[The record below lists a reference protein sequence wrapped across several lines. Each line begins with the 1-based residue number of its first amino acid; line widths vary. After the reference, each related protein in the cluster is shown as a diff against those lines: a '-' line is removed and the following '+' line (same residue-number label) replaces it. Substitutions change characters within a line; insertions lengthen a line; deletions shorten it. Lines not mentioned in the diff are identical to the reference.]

1 MTTLEKD
8 LFSVTL
14 IESIVIPSSVKFIGC
29 ECFSCC
35 KNLEKVEFHDDSQL
49 KIIDDFA
56 FQNTKLRNI
65 TIPRHVVEIKA
76 NSFENCK
83 NLQEYNFSDDSE
95 LKKKLKIVHFLEVE

>member
-1 MTTLEKD
+1 MPNLLVVNAFHT
-8 LFSVTL
+8 
-14 IESIVIPSSVKFIGC
+14 VKIL
-29 ECFSCC
+29 
-35 KNLEKVEFHDDSQL
+35 KKL

-83 NLQEYNFSDDSE
+83 NLQEFNFSDDSE
-95 LKKKLKIVHFLEVE
+95 LKKN

>member
-1 MTTLEKD
+1 M
-8 LFSVTL
+8 TL
-14 IESIVIPSSVKFIGC
+14 IESIVIPSSVKFIGS

-83 NLQEYNFSDDSE
+83 NLQEFNFSDDSE
-95 LKKKLKIVHFLEVE
+95 LKKKN